1 MVQLLKEFCRF
12 ALSQKKFWLIPII
25 VALLMVSALI
35 FLSETSSL
43 SYFIY
48 PLF

>member
-1 MVQLLKEFCRF
+1 MVQLLKEFWRF

-25 VALLMVSALI
+25 VALLMVGALI
-35 FLSETSSL
+35 FLSESSSL

>member
-1 MVQLLKEFCRF
+1 MFRLFRELLQF
-12 ALSQKKFWLIPII
+12 AWTQKKFWLIPII
-25 VALLMVSALI
+25 LALLMVAGLI
-35 FLSETSSL
+35 FLSESSSL